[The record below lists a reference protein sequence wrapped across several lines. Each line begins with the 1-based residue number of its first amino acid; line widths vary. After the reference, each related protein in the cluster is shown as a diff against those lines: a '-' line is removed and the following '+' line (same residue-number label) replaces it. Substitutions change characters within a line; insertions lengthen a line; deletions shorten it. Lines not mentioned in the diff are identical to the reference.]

1 MTLPTETVT
10 LIRESWDVLARD
22 PDALTIG
29 FYDELF
35 RIAPHYKPMFAS
47 SDLPAQRKKLA
58 AALALVVR
66 HADNLDP
73 VIEPLKDMGRRHA
86 GYGVKDSDY
95 DVVGAAMLT
104 IMERQLG
111 PIFSVAVRDAWTMAY
126 GAVASTMQ
134 AGAADQ
140 ARKVA

>member
-1 MTLPTETVT
+1 MTLSAENVT

-22 PDALTIG
+22 PDVLTSS

-35 RIAPHYKPMFAS
+35 RIAPHYKPMFAG

-66 HADNLDP
+66 HADNLGP
-73 VIEPLKDMGRRHA
+73 VIEPLKEMGRRHS
-86 GYGVKDSDY
+86 GYGVKERDY
-95 DVVGAAMLT
+95 AVVGTALLT
-104 IMERQLG
+104 TMERQLG
-111 PIFSVAVRDAWTMAY
+111 PIFSVAVRDAWTLAY

-134 AGAADQ
+134 AGAADETL
-140 ARKVA
+140 KVA